1 MSESS
6 DRLECKSSN
15 GNIMILYDEKG
26 VIGYSTIESLSYD
39 LYDEQEIA
47 SKMSASNYIN
57 QYKIN
62 FENSYDGTC
71 IIKEKSIR

>member
-26 VIGYSTIESLSYD
+26 VIGYSTIGSLSYD
-39 LYDEQEIA
+39 LYDEQEIV
-47 SKMSASNYIN
+47 SKIVLQIILIN
-57 QYKIN
+57 IKLILKIVMM
-62 FENSYDGTC
+62 
-71 IIKEKSIR
+71 KLV